1 MHCKGCAIRIAVRT
15 TFETGRPMIDM
26 ESFQEI
32 VTDGQLERVHLK
44 ISTAKGSDLVLL
56 KIVAA

>member
-1 MHCKGCAIRIAVRT
+1 
-15 TFETGRPMIDM
+15 MIDM